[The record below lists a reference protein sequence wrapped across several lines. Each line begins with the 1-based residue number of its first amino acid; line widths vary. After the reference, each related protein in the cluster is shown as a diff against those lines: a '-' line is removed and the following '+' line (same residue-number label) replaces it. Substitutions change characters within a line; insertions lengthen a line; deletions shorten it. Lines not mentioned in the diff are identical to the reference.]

1 MADLITKIASDE
13 VIDAAYA
20 WLCKRREKWSPQ
32 NDVWDLRWRWQT
44 AKPAIQAALLAG
56 EYVFQPL
63 YEVRL
68 PQEIREYWGTQDALV
83 LKAVALVLGE
93 HLKPFISA
101 NCVHVTGHGGAK
113 KAVGDTFDHLAPN
126 SWVMKSDVRSYYASI
141 DHMILFDMLTAQ
153 VHDRFVLRLLCQY
166 MKRTVC
172 FGGLYRAVERG
183 IPLGCALSPLMGALY
198 LEPLDSLIKKTG
210 LYYSRFMDDWIVI
223 APTRWALRKVVKMVN
238 RVLNLLKVEKAP
250 DKTFIGR
257 IENGFDF
264 LGYHFSPDG
273 LSVAEKT
280 IEKFLA
286 RVVRLYEQEQEE
298 PFGSPLLGLYVR
310 RWVGWLYG
318 GVAL

>member
-101 NCVHVTGHGGAK
+101 NCVHVTGHGGGTTEGQAFFGL
-113 KAVGDTFDHLAPN
+113 ARRGRRFQWGGSQALLRVGMNLDIA
-126 SWVMKSDVRSYYASI
+126 
-141 DHMILFDMLTAQ
+141 
-153 VHDRFVLRLLCQY
+153 
-166 MKRTVC
+166 RT
-172 FGGLYRAVERG
+172 GGL
-183 IPLGCALSPLMGALY
+183 
-198 LEPLDSLIKKTG
+198 
-210 LYYSRFMDDWIVI
+210 F
-223 APTRWALRKVVKMVN
+223 
-238 RVLNLLKVEKAP
+238 
-250 DKTFIGR
+250 
-257 IENGFDF
+257 
-264 LGYHFSPDG
+264 
-273 LSVAEKT
+273 
-280 IEKFLA
+280 
-286 RVVRLYEQEQEE
+286 
-298 PFGSPLLGLYVR
+298 
-310 RWVGWLYG
+310 
-318 GVAL
+318 